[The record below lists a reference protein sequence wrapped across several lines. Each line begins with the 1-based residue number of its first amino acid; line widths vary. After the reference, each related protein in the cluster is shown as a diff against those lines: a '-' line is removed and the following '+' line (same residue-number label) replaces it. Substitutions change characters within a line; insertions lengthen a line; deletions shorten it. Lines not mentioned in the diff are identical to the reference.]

1 MLYCICRK
9 PDDERAMIACDQC
22 NEWYHFDCIKLLSL
36 PKIFICA
43 ACKPEAEELSTQ
55 QLVDDNER

>member
-1 MLYCICRK
+1 
-9 PDDERAMIACDQC
+9 MIACDQC